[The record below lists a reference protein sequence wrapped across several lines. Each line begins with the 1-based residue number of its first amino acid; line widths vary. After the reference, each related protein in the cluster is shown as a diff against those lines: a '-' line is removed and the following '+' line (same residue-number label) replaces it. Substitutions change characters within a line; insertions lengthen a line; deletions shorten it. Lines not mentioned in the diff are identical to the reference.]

1 MILYNKLANILEEK
15 NIQWKDLCEAGLSIN
30 TTTKFSQN
38 RTMNTDNIN
47 KVCEYLQVQP
57 SDIMEW
63 IPDAEYEAS
72 QKQLEAQMQAREKQK
87 LEAQIAELQQKLNK
101 L

>member
-1 MILYNKLANILEEK
+1 MWITLQNATNISSSVMLKL
-15 NIQWKDLCEAGLSIN
+15 QKDKPCN
-30 TTTKFSQN
+30 TTTL
-38 RTMNTDNIN
+38 N

-72 QKQLEAQMQAREKQK
+72 QKQLEAQIQAQEKQK
-87 LEAQIAELQQKLNK
+87 IEAQIAELQQKLNK

>member
-57 SDIMEW
+57 GDIMEW

-72 QKQLEAQMQAREKQK
+72 QKQLEAQMQAQEKQK